1 MMRLQSYSLSYAF
14 MTKGFLH
21 TVDCR
26 CLAIRTA
33 GSFLRSPKIDDKI
46 AESLWMKT
54 GFTISLI
61 CCGFLRC
68 QSHAIFP
75 VMISWR

>member
-1 MMRLQSYSLSYAF
+1 MRHKCRSDAMMRLQSYSHSYAF

-46 AESLWMKT
+46 AESL
-54 GFTISLI
+54 
-61 CCGFLRC
+61 
-68 QSHAIFP
+68 
-75 VMISWR
+75 